1 MSKFVDK
8 EMTCNICGHICQV
21 TILTATTT
29 EGSADLDFRPP
40 EKRRS
45 AMPLWVHKCEL
56 CGAVLSV
63 YETTPNVG
71 QEFIASNKYQTCAGI
86 GGLSENG
93 KKFVKIA
100 LIYEQ
105 AGQMKKA
112 GNYFLNAA
120 WCCDDEG
127 MDVNAKLCREE
138 ALRCWNEMGRGELNN
153 REMPE
158 MQVKILDTL
167 RRSGNF
173 KEARAF
179 AKCMDTSN
187 EQMQQIVAFE
197 VSKAVLKDKGCYT
210 LADAVMK

>member
-8 EMTCNICGHICQV
+8 EMTCNICGHIWQV

-138 ALRCWNEMGRGELNN
+138 ALRCWNEMGRRTE
-153 REMPE
+153 
-158 MQVKILDTL
+158 Q
-167 RRSGNF
+167 SGNAGDAGQNIGYASKVRQF
-173 KEARAF
+173 QRGQGV
-179 AKCMDTSN
+179 C
-187 EQMQQIVAFE
+187 QMYGYKQ
-197 VSKAVLKDKGCYT
+197 
-210 LADAVMK
+210 

>member
-8 EMTCNICGHICQV
+8 EMNCNICGHTNIV
-21 TILTATTT
+21 TILTSATT

-45 AMPLWVHKCEL
+45 AMPLWIHKCKR
-56 CGAVLSV
+56 CGSIFSV
-63 YETTPNVG
+63 YEVTPNVG
-71 QEFIASNKYQTCAGI
+71 RDFLTTNKYQTCNGI

-100 LIYEQ
+100 LIYEH

-120 WCCDDEG
+120 WCCDDDG
-127 MDVNAKLCREE
+127 MEVNAKRCREE
-138 ALRCWNEMGRGELNN
+138 ALRCWNEMGRGELSA

-167 RRSGNF
+167 RRSGQF
-173 KEARAF
+173 KDAKAF
-179 AKCMDTSN
+179 AKCINVDDK
-187 EQMQQIVAFE
+187 QMRQIVDFE
-197 VSKAVLKDKGCYT
+197 MGKIIVKDTKCYT
-210 LADAVMK
+210 LADAVVK